1 MTQKLP
7 VTRDGAKGS
16 EILLINSQDAVMIW
30 ENRDQQY
37 IVHTPDQHYVLNF
50 TPEGIEQWLYEDG
63 FRHTECGA
71 IVKINQASD
80 LIVDLPSRSFFEK
93 RLQESILAAESSGT
107 MVAVIL
113 FGLDRFKQI
122 NDTFGHTAGDKLLS
136 SVGHKLYAHMKDIY
150 KIARF
155 GGDKFMVL
163 LTGITQTDE
172 VVDFV
177 SNLSAYMSEPFLFED
192 HELQLTSSMGISI
205 YPQNGQNS
213 ESLIEQAD
221 IALYKAKES
230 VGNTFTIYDPDMKHK
245 SRRRLHLEMELRKAL
260 ERKELLLFY
269 QPLVDLQSGHIFGM
283 EALLRWEHPNYG
295 IIPPGDFIPLAEET
309 GLIIPL
315 GNWVLERACRQ
326 NQTWSLLAK
335 KPLCVSVNISA
346 HQIIQPGFV
355 SIVESVLQR
364 SGLPGNQLCLELT
377 ESIALKNT
385 AFMIECLNKLRHVGV
400 QISIDDFGT
409 GYSSLSYLKHY
420 RVNTLKIDQSFIRDL
435 STDED
440 NTAIVSALISLSKQ
454 LKINC
459 LAEGVETQ
467 EQLDFLIKH
476 GCNQIQGHIFSKPLP
491 SDQFEQ
497 LLHAKKSLNI

>member
-7 VTRDGAKGS
+7 VTRDGNKGS
-16 EILLINSQDAVMIW
+16 EILLINSQEAVMIW
-30 ENRDQQY
+30 ENPDQQY
-37 IVHTPDQHYVLNF
+37 IVHTPDQQYVLNF

-71 IVKINQASD
+71 IVKINQASN

-93 RLQESILAAESSGT
+93 CLQESILEAACSGT
-107 MVAVIL
+107 MVAVIF

-122 NDTFGHTAGDKLLS
+122 NDTFGHSAGDKLLS
-136 SVGHKLYAHMKDIY
+136 YVGHKLYAHMKDIY

-163 LTGITQTDE
+163 LTGITHIDE

-177 SNLSAYMSEPFLFED
+177 SDLSAYVSEPFLFEN

-213 ESLIEQAD
+213 EALIQQAD
-221 IALYKAKES
+221 IALYKAKEN
-230 VGNTFTIYDPDMKHK
+230 VGNTYTIYHPDMKQR
-245 SRRRLHLEMELRKAL
+245 SRRQFHLEMELRKAL

-269 QPLVDLQSGHIFGM
+269 QPLVDLQTGHMFGM
-283 EALLRWEHPNYG
+283 ESLVRWKHPECG

-315 GNWVLERACRQ
+315 GNWVLEQACRQ
-326 NQTWSLLAK
+326 NQIWSRLDK
-335 KPLCVSVNISA
+335 KPLCVSVNISV
-346 HQIIQPGFV
+346 HQIIQPDFV
-355 SIVESVLQR
+355 SFVESVLQR
-364 SGLPGNQLCLELT
+364 SGLPANQLCLELT

-385 AFMIECLNKLRHVGV
+385 AFILESMDKLRRVGV

-409 GYSSLSYLKHY
+409 GYSSLSYLKRY

-440 NTAIVSALISLSKQ
+440 NAAIVSALISLSKQ
-454 LKINC
+454 LKIKC

-467 EQLDFLIKH
+467 DQLDFLIEK
-476 GCNQIQGHIFSKPLP
+476 GCSQIQGYIFSKPLP
-491 SDQFEQ
+491 CDQFEQ
-497 LLHAKKSLNI
+497 LLHSKKSLTI